1 MDKEDLLGR
10 PIKDGEGLVSAHV
23 LRWGGSDQA
32 DTLCGEE
39 REKMWRAEARRAQS
53 TQKPGEEPRGH
64 SEHTGK
70 LGRTLSK
77 RVIRSLVCVEKI
89 IGAGGKAHTGWASF
103 PEPVEHPTSL
113 GGESGTVSCRKFIS
127 FSVPAG
133 SFCNPRLPQ
142 SLEFVALFW
151 EGVAKVEAK
160 IKNPKIQ
167 SRRR

>member
-1 MDKEDLLGR
+1 MAGR
-10 PIKDGEGLVSAHV
+10 GP
-23 LRWGGSDQA
+23 
-32 DTLCGEE
+32 
-39 REKMWRAEARRAQS
+39 RAQS

-103 PEPVEHPTSL
+103 PEPMKHPTSL

-127 FSVPAG
+127 FYR
-133 SFCNPRLPQ
+133 PRWQLLQPQ
-142 SLEFVALFW
+142 TRAVLRVCGRVLGGCGKGRSKDKEPQDT
-151 EGVAKVEAK
+151 E
-160 IKNPKIQ
+160 
-167 SRRR
+167 